1 VLLKSVII
9 MLRTDRT
16 VVVVAAVGIAAVA
29 WLGFLGHK
37 SFPVH
42 HTGGILVTGA
52 DDSGI
57 GRDAA
62 ISLAKKG
69 YVVYAGVRRPTDATS
84 ISDEKI
90 DTLVP
95 VIIDVTKSNTILA
108 AFEFI
113 KLDLARKKL
122 PLIGL
127 VNNAWVIRS
136 TPVEFLKIDDARWN
150 FEVNYFGLIAVTQQA
165 IPLLRAAGGGSRIVQ
180 ASSIAGILAIGG
192 GNPYSATR
200 FAVESLSQS
209 LRLELSP
216 WDISVSIINPGYIAT
231 KNLEN
236 VVEQR
241 ANADAA
247 QQKLYPHILGD
258 AVLQNEQRLMKQA
271 PTTEV
276 TTTAIEDAIMSPT
289 PQIRYVLGAADGV
302 SFSTVKRIKDLL
314 PERIF
319 DKILSLPPPQQ

>member
-1 VLLKSVII
+1 

-113 KLDLARKKL
+113 K
-122 PLIGL
+122 
-127 VNNAWVIRS
+127 V
-136 TPVEFLKIDDARWN
+136 
-150 FEVNYFGLIAVTQQA
+150 
-165 IPLLRAAGGGSRIVQ
+165 RI
-180 ASSIAGILAIGG
+180 
-192 GNPYSATR
+192 
-200 FAVESLSQS
+200 
-209 LRLELSP
+209 
-216 WDISVSIINPGYIAT
+216 
-231 KNLEN
+231 
-236 VVEQR
+236 
-241 ANADAA
+241 
-247 QQKLYPHILGD
+247 
-258 AVLQNEQRLMKQA
+258 
-271 PTTEV
+271 
-276 TTTAIEDAIMSPT
+276 
-289 PQIRYVLGAADGV
+289 
-302 SFSTVKRIKDLL
+302 
-314 PERIF
+314 
-319 DKILSLPPPQQ
+319 